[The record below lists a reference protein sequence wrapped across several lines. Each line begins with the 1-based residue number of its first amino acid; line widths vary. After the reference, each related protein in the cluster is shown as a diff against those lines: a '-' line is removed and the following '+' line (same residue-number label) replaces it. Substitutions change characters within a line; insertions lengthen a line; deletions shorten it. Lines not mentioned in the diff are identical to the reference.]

1 MKWENTSVMVGS
13 WSLAIWIKQETVSFD
28 LSVAR
33 EKATIERLATNWTDV
48 IPNEMVA
55 NFS

>member
-13 WSLAIWIKQETVSFD
+13 WSLAIWIKQETVSFNP
-28 LSVAR
+28 SVAR
-33 EKATIERLATNWTDV
+33 EKATIERWATDWTDV
-48 IPNEMVA
+48 IANKMVA

>member
-28 LSVAR
+28 PSIAR
-33 EKATIERLATNWTDV
+33 EKATIERLATDWTDV
-48 IPNEMVA
+48 IANKMVA